1 MYIMKNNIVIC
12 FLLICVTAC
21 YSQEQLKKADKL
33 FAEYAYTEAAK
44 AYEDYLKHAKKPG
57 TQTLKKIADTYYY
70 IGKYNK
76 ALPLYTKLNDAPGS
90 SLDDTYFNRYVQ
102 TLRIEQQ
109 YNKADE
115 LLKQRL
121 VKKGDKE
128 ALARLEKQ
136 KAQLDALNGLPPVYK
151 VTNIAANTTMADF
164 GTAFYGSRIV
174 YSSSKDVDKTG
185 GKTYK
190 WNEQPFLE
198 LYVADRDS
206 ISGSFLNEQKFV
218 PKDQNSYH
226 NATLAFTP
234 DLQTV
239 YYSTNTVKRSGFLK
253 NDQKGTNNLQIV
265 KGRVD
270 NERLKNIES
279 LPFNNVKYSVAHP
292 AITADGKWL
301 YFTSDMPGGYGE
313 TDIYVA
319 EIMANG
325 QMGKP
330 RNLGPIINT
339 PQKEMFP
346 FINDNV
352 LYFSS
357 NGHYGLGGLD
367 IFEST
372 LLSDMQFAE
381 PQNMGMPLNS
391 NLDDFAFI
399 IDKAQMSGYFSSNR
413 KGGRGDDDIYFFI
426 RQIPLCSQL
435 LAGTVTHKITNK
447 PLSDVNVTLYNDAG
461 QIIATFTT
469 KEDGKYNFKVDCN
482 RTLKV
487 EATKAAHGKDSK
499 EVITS
504 ANNGE
509 EFIADLVLVTYED
522 VVKNE
527 DGVEKI
533 DLNPIYF
540 DLDKYD
546 ITQKAALELDRVVDV
561 MNNFP
566 EMVITIESHTDC
578 RAPDDYNITLSQNR
592 AKATFD
598 YITTHGIDAGRIK
611 SYKGYGEM
619 RLKNKCSNDVDCTE
633 DEHQLN
639 RRSEFIIVKG

>member
-1 MYIMKNNIVIC
+1 MKNNILIW
-12 FLLICVTAC
+12 FLLICFTAC

-57 TQTLKKIADTYYY
+57 TQTVKKIADTYYY
-70 IGKYNK
+70 IGQYNK
-76 ALPLYTKLNDAPGS
+76 ALPWYTKVYEAMGS
-90 SLDDTYFNRYVQ
+90 SIDDTYFNRYIQ

-121 VKKGDKE
+121 IKKGDKE
-128 ALARLEKQ
+128 TLARIEKQ
-136 KAQLDALNGLPPVYK
+136 KAQLDAVNGLPPVYK
-151 VTNIAANTTMADF
+151 VANIAANTTMADF

-198 LYVADRDS
+198 LYVADRDTTN
-206 ISGSFLNEQKFV
+206 GSFLNERKFV

-265 KGRVD
+265 KGQVD
-270 NERLKNIES
+270 NERLKNTKS

-319 EIMANG
+319 EILENG
-325 QMGKP
+325 QIGKP
-330 RNLGPIINT
+330 RNLGPVINT

-367 IFEST
+367 IFESSVT
-372 LLSDMQFAE
+372 GDMQFSE
-381 PQNMGMPLNS
+381 PQNLGKPVNS

-399 IDKAQMSGYFSSNR
+399 IDKEQVSGYFSSNR
-413 KGGRGDDDIYFFI
+413 AGGRGDDDIYFFT
-426 RQIPLCSQL
+426 RTKQVCGQL
-435 LAGTVTHKITNK
+435 LAGTVTHIKTGQPI
-447 PLSDVNVTLYNDAG
+447 SDAIVTLYNEG
-461 QIIATFTT
+461 GEVIASYKT
-469 KEDGKYNFKVDCN
+469 KEDGKYFFNIDCSKV
-482 RTLKV
+482 LKV
-487 EATKAAHGKDSK
+487 EATKAEHGADSK
-499 EVITS
+499 EVATS

-509 EFIADLVLVTYED
+509 EFIANLTLVTYED
-522 VVKNE
+522 VVKTE
-527 DGVEKI
+527 DGIEKM
-533 DLNPIYF
+533 DVNPIYF
-540 DLDKYD
+540 DLDKFD
-546 ITQKAALELDRVVDV
+546 ITPKAALELDRVVYV
-561 MNNFP
+561 MKNFP
-566 EMVITIESHTDC
+566 EMAINIESHTDC
-578 RAPDDYNITLSQNR
+578 RAPDDYNLTLSQNR

-598 YITTHGIDAGRIK
+598 YITAKGIEARRIE
-611 SYKGYGEM
+611 SYKGYGET
-619 RLKNKCSNDVDCTE
+619 RLKNKCSNDVPCTE

-639 RRSEFIIVKG
+639 RRSEFIIVKR